1 MIKTAIATLAATAA
15 VVAPSAAFAG
25 PYINIEANSSWTGSD
40 YTGTTTDVHVGY
52 EGQVGIA
59 SYYVQGGPAVTSVD
73 GGDTDTDFSGKAG
86 LGLPLSEAMDL
97 YTEVSFVTADSADN
111 GYGGKLGVKYA
122 F

>member
-1 MIKTAIATLAATAA
+1 M
-15 VVAPSAAFAG
+15 
-25 PYINIEANSSWTGSD
+25 
-40 YTGTTTDVHVGY
+40 
-52 EGQVGIA
+52 
-59 SYYVQGGPAVTSVD
+59 TSVD